1 MEKKLMEK
9 TRWNYKRDRF
19 TLGLASLAT
28 TIILVNWGFAPH
40 KELHAVA
47 ITALPTPIFSFF
59 KYHQAE
65 LIRRATDADKRKHGV
80 EDEAARHYIDLDHF
94 SEGVEPCSWF
104 DACQNFTEDTLKE
117 RGILPWNIELVYM
130 NLVHEFSKDT
140 LNTAQVIRLCAD
152 LGHYIAD
159 AHVPLHTSS
168 NYNGQFSGQTGIHA
182 LWETHVYETLRSS
195 WTPRKIEASYIKDVR
210 KWVWDIIYESHQ
222 DVEEV
227 LSKEIMVREMKEAP
241 EDYGYRTRGRTLTL
255 VPTPAFCEA
264 YSTAM
269 EGMVERRFFSAAQA
283 ISSIWYTSWADAG
296 APVLPL
302 KLKSQS
308 DNTTNELIRFFQG
321 LHKDHKEL
329 DEVVQ

>member
-1 MEKKLMEK
+1 MAINLMEK
-9 TRWNYKRDRF
+9 IWWNYNRDRF
-19 TLGLASLAT
+19 TLCLASLAT

-47 ITALPTPIFSFF
+47 ITALPPPIFSFF
-59 KYHQAE
+59 KSHQSE

-94 SEGVEPCSWF
+94 TEGINPCSWF
-104 DACQNFTEDTLKE
+104 EACENFAEDTLKE
-117 RGILPWNIELVYM
+117 RGVLPWNIELVYK
-130 NLVHEFSKDT
+130 NLVNEFSKDT
-140 LNTAQVIRLCAD
+140 INTGRVIRLCAD

-182 LWETHVYETLRSS
+182 LWETHVYETSRSS

-210 KWVWDIIYESHQ
+210 KWVWTIIQESHQ
-222 DVEEV
+222 DVNEV
-227 LSKEIMVREMKEAP
+227 LSKEIMVREMKDAP

-264 YSTAM
+264 YSNEM

-296 APVLPL
+296 APELPL
-302 KLKSQS
+302 KLESHAKS
-308 DNTTNELIRFFQG
+308 ELVRFFQG
-321 LHKDHKEL
+321 LHKDHKEH
-329 DEVVQ
+329 DEADQ